1 MMTDRKLFFWMTLA
15 MLGWGASWPIAKIL
29 SSYITE
35 HELVTY
41 RYVLTTITML
51 PIFYWMKLS
60 FRIDLKNL
68 VLAIITGV
76 FLIFYTKLFFLGTK
90 YGEAGIAGAL
100 VTTLMPII
108 VYILM
113 LLSRQKKPEIKDW
126 LALALGVAGV
136 FTMIKVWTFE
146 IEQIFNVSNVYLFW
160 AALCWALMSI
170 ATAYTKSIHPVVL
183 SFYIYLFATLIDW
196 AVFFDPTSGSIFSM
210 DQTFWLGFV
219 FLAVG
224 STTFATTVYFLGIQK
239 LGSNKGSV
247 FTFLV
252 PFFAIGLSMVMLGE
266 SLELTTIIGV
276 MMTIASLTVL
286 NRVKV
291 KFDEKQNIKL

>member
-1 MMTDRKLFFWMTLA
+1 MNSQLFLWMTLA

-68 VLAIITGV
+68 VLAVVTGI

-90 YGEAGIAGAL
+90 YGEAGLAGAL

-113 LLSRQKKPEIKDW
+113 LLSRQKKPEMKDW
-126 LALALGVAGV
+126 LALVLGAVGV

-146 IEQIFNVSNVYLFW
+146 VEQIFNTSTVYLLW

-170 ATAYTKSIHPVVL
+170 STSYTKLIHPVVL

-196 AVFFDPTSGSIFSM
+196 VVFFEPTSGSIFAM
-210 DQTFWLGFV
+210 DQTFWFGFV

-252 PFFAIGLSMVMLGE
+252 PFFAIGLSIIMLDE
-266 SLELTTIIGV
+266 SLELATIIGV
-276 MMTIASLTVL
+276 MMTITSLMVL
-286 NRVKV
+286 NRVKI
-291 KFDEKQNIKL
+291 KSNEKQNIKL

>member
-1 MMTDRKLFFWMTLA
+1 MNSRLFLWMTLA

-68 VLAIITGV
+68 VLAVITGI

-90 YGEAGIAGAL
+90 YGEAGLAGAL

-113 LLSRQKKPEIKDW
+113 LLSRQKKPEMKDW
-126 LALALGVAGV
+126 LALVLGAVGV

-146 IEQIFNVSNVYLFW
+146 VEQIFNTSTVYLLW

-170 ATAYTKSIHPVVL
+170 SASYTKLIHPVVL

-196 AVFFDPTSGSIFSM
+196 VVFFEPTSGSIFAM
-210 DQTFWLGFV
+210 DQTFWFGFV

-252 PFFAIGLSMVMLGE
+252 PFFAIGLSIIMLDE

>member
-1 MMTDRKLFFWMTLA
+1 MTTDNRLFFWMTLA

-41 RYVLTTITML
+41 RYVLTTFTML
-51 PIFYWMKLS
+51 PILYWMKLS
-60 FRIDLKNL
+60 FKISLKNL
-68 VLAIITGV
+68 ALSIITGV

-90 YGEAGIAGAL
+90 YGEAGLAGAL

-113 LLSRQKKPEIKDW
+113 LFSRQKKPQTKDW
-126 LALALGVAGV
+126 LALVLGVIGV

-146 IEQIFNVSNVYLFW
+146 TSQIFNVSNVYLLW
-160 AALCWALMSI
+160 AALCWAVMSI
-170 ATAYTKSIHPVVL
+170 SASYAKDTHPVVL

-196 AVFFDPTSGSIFSM
+196 LVFFKLTSGSIFAM
-210 DQTFWLGFV
+210 DQTFWAGFV
-219 FLAVG
+219 FLAIG

-252 PFFAIGLSMVMLGE
+252 PFFAIGLSVVLLGE
-266 SLELTTIIGV
+266 SLQLTTLIGV
-276 MMTIASLTVL
+276 LMTIVSLMIL
-286 NRVKV
+286 NNVNLDFWK
-291 KFDEKQNIKL
+291 NKLYKN

>member
-1 MMTDRKLFFWMTLA
+1 MADRKLFLWMTLA

-29 SSYITE
+29 SGYITE

-41 RYVLTTITML
+41 RYALTVLTML
-51 PIFYWMKLS
+51 PIFYWLKLS
-60 FRIDLKNL
+60 FKIELKNL
-68 VLAIITGV
+68 VLAIVIGV
-76 FLIFYTKLFFLGTK
+76 LLIFYTKLFFLGTK
-90 YGEAGIAGAL
+90 YGTAGLAGAL

-108 VYILM
+108 VYVLM
-113 LLSRQKKPEIKDW
+113 LLSRQKKPRTKDW
-126 LALALGVAGV
+126 LALVLGVAGV

-146 IEQIFNVSNVYLFW
+146 LDQIFNVSNVYLLW

-170 ATAYTKSIHPVVL
+170 ATSYTKSIHPVVL
-183 SFYIYLFATLIDW
+183 SFYVYLFATLIDW
-196 AVFFDPTSGSIFSM
+196 LVFFNPSSGSIFNM

-224 STTFATTVYFLGIQK
+224 STTFATTMYFLGVQK

-252 PFFAIGLSMVMLGE
+252 PFFAIGLSAILLGE
-266 SLELTTIIGV
+266 LLQLTTLIGV
-276 MMTIASLTVL
+276 VMTIVSLITL
-286 NRVKV
+286 N
-291 KFDEKQNIKL
+291 NINFSFLKNKLFKN